1 MQRVLFLGFGSEQ
14 QTTNMLFKKLA
25 DAASSHVDSVF
36 KIRQFPAGVANKL
49 RYGLRQIAEDWRLA
63 RQHDRVVVYASAA
76 LSLPILLACRLLG
89 RPTAVFVWDIY
100 PDSKVHASGG
110 KQGLSIAL
118 HDWLERAGLRLASQ
132 IWVPSTDYL
141 QAPSLTRHRRKVGIL
156 PLWPTLQRI
165 DRKPQPVSDPV
176 RVLFTGQVLA
186 SRGLEAAFLRLID
199 VFGPRVELHIYGEI
213 VEKPSPAFDDRHR
226 VICHG
231 LKPQVELIQA
241 AQNYDFA
248 LICLEQEYP
257 LPAAPSKSLFYLS
270 LGLPM
275 LYFGPKVSFLDEYFI
290 GKVAIDITRPE
301 AADGFGQDV
310 ARLCDGLDLQLQST
324 FQALDLNWDKIA
336 KVF

>member
-36 KIRQFPAGVANKL
+36 KIRRLPAGVANKL

-76 LSLPILLACRLLG
+76 LSLPILLACKLLG

-110 KQGLSIAL
+110 KKGPSIAL
-118 HDWLERAGLRLASQ
+118 HDCLERAGLRLASQ

-141 QAPSLTRHRRKVGIL
+141 HAPSLARHRHKVGIL

-165 DRKPQPVSDPV
+165 DRKPQPLADPV

-186 SRGLEAAFLRLID
+186 SRGLEPAYLRLID

-213 VEKPSPAFDDRHR
+213 VEPLSPAFEDRHR
-226 VICHG
+226 VIYHG
-231 LKPQVELIQA
+231 LKPQAELIPE
-241 AQNYDFA
+241 AQSYDFA

-275 LYFGPKVSFLDEYFI
+275 LYFGPKMSFLDEYFI

-301 AADGFGQDV
+301 AADGFRQNV
-310 ARLCDGLDLQLQST
+310 ARLYDGLDVQLPST